1 MKEDTKQVMYA
12 TAMPTVFMMLVLV
25 IAAVV
30 FYFSDVMIKAG
41 QTTNGLVVLAL
52 GAIIALGSVLYW
64 DMATQIRLFRKDI
77 NDIKKLP

>member
-1 MKEDTKQVMYA
+1 MKEDTKQELYA
-12 TAMPTVFMMLVLV
+12 LAIPTIFMGLVLV
-25 IAAVV
+25 IAGVV

-52 GAIIALGSVLYW
+52 GASIALGAVLYW
-64 DMATQIRLFRKDI
+64 DVATQIRLFRKDI